1 MDSQTLT
8 EDSIKSKLEALNS
21 HKGQE
26 DAFKLEYEYLDDPY
40 EASVEDFEYF
50 GPRETAEN
58 HFIGAEVKV
67 PKGVSHGTQ
76 PEHFIKNYCHEILK
90 CTTDDIVW
98 ATVIKHAA
106 RNPSFSLK
114 YKGYS
119 FSNGVGGFI
128 YMTKDEIREKYGVK
142 RVTSK
147 IREKVIAQFEKDLE
161 LYTTWFNS
169 NIYDAFLLEKNED
182 GEYSEFSSVFG
193 LDDTTKVTRVCRML
207 DESLQE
213 LKKSCAV

>member
-1 MDSQTLT
+1 MDSQILT

-21 HKGQE
+21 KKGQE
-26 DAFKLEYEYLDDPY
+26 DAFKLEYEYSYEPY
-40 EASVEDFEYF
+40 EVSVEDFEYF

-58 HFIGAEVKV
+58 HFIGAEVKI
-67 PKGVSHGTQ
+67 PKSVSHGTK
-76 PEHFIKNYCHEILK
+76 PEHFIKNYCREILN
-90 CTTDDIVW
+90 CTTNDIVW
-98 ATVIKHAA
+98 ATVIEHAA
-106 RNPSFSLK
+106 RNPTFSLK

-147 IREKVIAQFEKDLE
+147 IREQVIAQFEKDLE

-169 NIYDAFLLEKNED
+169 DVYDAILLEKNDD
-182 GEYSEFSSVFG
+182 GEYSERERLHC
-193 LDDTTKVTRVCRML
+193 LDDTTKVSSVCNML
-207 DESLQE
+207 DEVLQT
-213 LKKSCAV
+213 LNKDCPA

>member
-1 MDSQTLT
+1 MDSQILT

-21 HKGQE
+21 KKGQE
-26 DAFKLEYEYLDDPY
+26 DAFKLEYEYSYDHY
-40 EASVEDFEYF
+40 EDSSEDFESF
-50 GPRETAEN
+50 GPRDTAEN

-67 PKGVSHGTQ
+67 PKGVSHGTK
-76 PEHFIKNYCHEILK
+76 PEHFIKNYCREILN
-90 CTTDDIVW
+90 CTTNDIIW
-98 ATVIKHAA
+98 ATVIEHAA
-106 RNPSFSLK
+106 RNPTFSLK

-147 IREKVIAQFEKDLE
+147 IREQVIAQFEKDLE

-169 NIYDAFLLEKNED
+169 NVYDAILLEKDDD
-182 GEYSEFSSVFG
+182 GEYSEFERLLS
-193 LDDTTKVTRVCRML
+193 LDDTTKAGRVCEML
-207 DESLQE
+207 DEALQR
-213 LKKSCAV
+213 LDKACTA

>member
-8 EDSIKSKLEALNS
+8 EDNIKSKLEALNS

-26 DAFKLEYEYLDDPY
+26 DAFKLEYEYSYDAY
-40 EASVEDFEYF
+40 EDSGEDFESF
-50 GPRETAEN
+50 GPRDTAEN

-67 PKGVSHGTQ
+67 PKGVSHGTK
-76 PEHFIKNYCHEILK
+76 PEHFIKNYCREILN
-90 CTTDDIVW
+90 CTTNDIIW
-98 ATVIKHAA
+98 ATVIEHAA
-106 RNPSFSLK
+106 RNPTFSLK

-142 RVTSK
+142 RITSK
-147 IREKVIAQFEKDLE
+147 IREQVIAQFEKDLE

-169 NIYDAFLLEKNED
+169 NVYDAILLEKNDD
-182 GEYSEFSSVFG
+182 GEYSEVERLLA
-193 LDDTTKVTRVCRML
+193 LDDTTKVIRVCQML